1 MNIFSE
7 IHCGLP
13 REGPGCNEATKR
25 AFSGISNIPTAA
37 SVLDL
42 GCGPG
47 LQTIELSQL
56 LKVSNGSITAVDHN
70 ETYLEELALKV
81 SEQSIDNIKCE
92 KADMC
97 NLHYADNSFDI
108 IWAEGAIYIIGFKK
122 GLKEWKRILKPSGI
136 IAVTEL
142 SWIADDIPK
151 EISEFWSLEY
161 SEMQSVEENINTAN
175 VCGFHVESHFTLPE
189 SAWFNDYYAPLEIRI
204 NELKVTYEDN
214 EEAQKVLNNELKEI
228 VMYKQY
234 SAYYGYEF
242 YVLRSTK

>member
-13 REGPGCNEATKR
+13 RQGPGCNEATKR

-56 LKVSNGSITAVDHN
+56 LKVSKGSVTAVDHN

-97 NLHYADNSFDI
+97 NLHYAI
-108 IWAEGAIYIIGFKK
+108 I
-122 GLKEWKRILKPSGI
+122 LSTLSG
-136 IAVTEL
+136 
-142 SWIADDIPK
+142 
-151 EISEFWSLEY
+151 
-161 SEMQSVEENINTAN
+161 
-175 VCGFHVESHFTLPE
+175 
-189 SAWFNDYYAPLEIRI
+189 
-204 NELKVTYEDN
+204 
-214 EEAQKVLNNELKEI
+214 QKV
-228 VMYKQY
+228 Q
-234 SAYYGYEF
+234 
-242 YVLRSTK
+242 ST